1 MGPVATYLNADSPD
15 FMFYQGG
22 ILDSFN
28 CTPKY
33 SHAVIIVGYGEEPSL
48 DPRVPAKEYFIVRNS
63 WGTDW
68 GEYGYMRITASQN
81 RYYQGMC
88 NLYGN
93 NYIAILKDVP
103 ITYDLINNVRNQIY
117 YGIQ

>member
-1 MGPVATYLNADSPD
+1 M
-15 FMFYQGG
+15 
-22 ILDSFN
+22 
-28 CTPKY
+28 
-33 SHAVIIVGYGEEPSL
+33 
-48 DPRVPAKEYFIVRNS
+48 RNS

-68 GEYGYMRITASQN
+68 GENGFMRITASQN

-103 ITYDLINNVRNQIY
+103 ITMDLINNVRNQIY
-117 YGIQ
+117 YGSQ